1 MLDSQSQTCH
11 PVRRRRVKAAKPI
24 RDYWTRPLM
33 RLLDCSSVNYF
44 ELTSYVYSS
53 RWLGRPKYLSR
64 CTEHE
69 EAAPRRIQ
77 WGTLLP
83 NPWHLIGRTN
93 DQNLAKHYLLCHE
106 NLWLLRTVILSGVAN
121 RGISFEICIN
131 AGDDEP
137 VTNLNGTWYTSAY
150 IHSHRDRL

>member
-1 MLDSQSQTCH
+1 MPS
-11 PVRRRRVKAAKPI
+11 VRRRRVKAAKPI

-53 RWLGRPKYLSR
+53 RRLGRPKYLSR

-83 NPWHLIGRTN
+83 SPWHLIGRTN
-93 DQNLAKHYLLCHE
+93 DQNLAKHYLLCYE
-106 NLWLLRTVILSGVAN
+106 NLWMLRTVIYREVLRIEALVLRSVSKCRRWRAGH
-121 RGISFEICIN
+121 EIKWNVIY
-131 AGDDEP
+131 AS
-137 VTNLNGTWYTSAY
+137 TY